1 MAMLGEQFMVG
12 EEICG
17 AVVSVRYQEDILSI
31 WNKSANDTG
40 LYSKFINNQLKMETA
55 IDKFIYFRCHQSHSR
70 YIQKSFEFA
79 SWYHYRV

>member
-1 MAMLGEQFMVG
+1 MAMLGERFMVG

-40 LYSKFINNQLKMETA
+40 LYSSFVNNQLKMYT
-55 IDKFIYFRCHQSHSR
+55 S
-70 YIQKSFEFA
+70 
-79 SWYHYRV
+79 